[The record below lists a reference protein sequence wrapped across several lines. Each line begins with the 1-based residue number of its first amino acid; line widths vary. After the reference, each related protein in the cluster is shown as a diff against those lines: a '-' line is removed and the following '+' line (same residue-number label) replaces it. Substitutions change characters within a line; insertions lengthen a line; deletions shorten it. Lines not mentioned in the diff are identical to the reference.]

1 MDSFILKAKFSEE
14 QAGALFAALKDLQRV
29 QCDRFAINFTTDKQ
43 IKISTQTE
51 SKAIAVIMAFDSNF
65 FTEAE
70 IKQDLNFAIMNV
82 SEMVSILNVFSGG
95 FEMVADNTTLKL
107 STEETELVYYAGNL
121 KLVRTGPKALEK
133 ELPYLQKVE
142 FNSDK
147 YKSFVK
153 ALPVLDHGYV
163 IFKGVNGQSELQI
176 SITDK
181 DIRSNSFTQ
190 KVKCEALKDTFKV
203 VVNKQSLIA
212 ILGSNNFASL
222 NLGICKD
229 MIHIDG
235 INSAYKAS
243 FFLRTV
249 V

>member
-1 MDSFILKAKFSEE
+1 MDDYILKAKFSEDHSK
-14 QAGALFAALKDLQRV
+14 ALFSALKDLQRV
-29 QCDRFAINFTTDKQ
+29 QCDRFAINFTTDKK

-51 SKAIAVIMAFDSNF
+51 SKAIATMLAFGSDF
-65 FTEAE
+65 IPEMD
-70 IKQDLNFAIMNV
+70 IKKDLDFAVMNV
-82 SEMVSILNVFSGG
+82 NEMVSILNVFSSG
-95 FEMVADNTTLKL
+95 FEMNIDSTTMKL

-190 KVKCEALKDTFKV
+190 KVKCDQLKDTFKV

-212 ILGSNNFASL
+212 ILGSNNFDSL

-235 INSAYKAS
+235 VNSAYKAS